1 MTATSRPAVYSLQQ
15 GSELSGVSED
25 MLWDTCR
32 RMGIDP
38 EAVPGPLVQE
48 LRWHLSTIVDHIVRR
63 DCRPFPPM
71 GGRQRGRAMA

>member
-25 MLWDTCR
+25 ALWGACT

-38 EAVPGPLVQE
+38 ESIPSPLVQE
-48 LRWHLSTIVDHIVRR
+48 LRFLVGSVVDAVVAKA
-63 DCRPFPPM
+63 CSGRPAVQEVAH
-71 GGRQRGRAMA
+71 G